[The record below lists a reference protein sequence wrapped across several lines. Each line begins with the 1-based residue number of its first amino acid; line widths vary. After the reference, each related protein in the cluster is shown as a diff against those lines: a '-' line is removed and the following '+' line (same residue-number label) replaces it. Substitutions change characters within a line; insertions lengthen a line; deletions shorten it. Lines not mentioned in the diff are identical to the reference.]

1 MKLCRSPGYK
11 NRVESF
17 VSEADYLKELESR
30 STLPDGFRCATAS
43 LEFFPRERTVASPL
57 PMNLALILLDEPSP
71 DFAAVFTKN
80 RFPGAPVLVGR
91 RRLKENAIR
100 GVLVNNKISNVCAP
114 HGEEDA
120 QALLRALGVLVDAL
134 AESFFAASTGI
145 IGWGLPLHEMEET
158 LPRLVAGLGGGSIL
172 PVARAIMTTDA
183 FPKVRRASVG
193 KGMIVAVA
201 KGAGMIEPNM
211 ATMLCFVCTDVAVP
225 REALREDLAWC
236 VERSL
241 NRISVDS
248 DQSTSDTA
256 IVLSSGRRGPC
267 AREDFRRG
275 LLEVLSGLAFDIMR
289 NAEGV
294 GHVMRVKVGG
304 TAHER
309 TAVSV
314 ARAIVNSPLVK
325 TAIFGNDPNVGR
337 IVSAVGDY
345 MGNAGEPFDPAA
357 MTVRMGGME
366 IFAAGSFRLDA
377 DREEKLNHY
386 LKERA
391 LDSKRPPW
399 PQHDRTVDIEVI
411 LGTSPASVEVLGS
424 DLSYEYV
431 RENAD
436 YRS

>member
-1 MKLCRSPGYK
+1 MM
-11 NRVESF
+11 ESF
-17 VSEADYLKELESR
+17 SSESDYLKELASR
-30 STLPDGFRCATAS
+30 SALPDGFRCATTL
-43 LEFFPRERTVASPL
+43 LEFFPRERSVAKPL

-71 DFAAVFTKN
+71 DFAAVFTRN
-80 RFPGAPVLVGR
+80 GFPGAPVLIGR
-91 RRLKENAIR
+91 QRLTQDAIR
-100 GVLVNNKISNVCAP
+100 GVLINNKISNVGTP
-114 HGEEDA
+114 RGEDDA
-120 QALLRALGVLVDAL
+120 RTLLAALGGLLGAPE
-134 AESFFAASTGI
+134 ESFFAASTGI
-145 IGWGLPLHEMEET
+145 IGWGLPLRDMEEA
-158 LPRLVAGLGGGSIL
+158 LPRLVAALDRSSLL

-183 FPKVRRASVG
+183 FPKVRQASVG
-193 KGMIVAVA
+193 AGSIVATA

-211 ATMLCFVCTDVAVP
+211 ATMLCFVLTDVAMP

-256 IVLSSGRRGPC
+256 ILLSSGRRGP
-267 AREDFRRG
+267 AGREEFRQG
-275 LLEVLSGLAFDIMR
+275 LLQVLSGLAFDIMR

-294 GHVMRVKVGG
+294 GHVMRVRVTGAG
-304 TAHER
+304 TEGQ
-309 TAVSV
+309 AVSV

-345 MGNAGEPFDPAA
+345 MGNAGRPFDAA
-357 MTVRMGGME
+357 GVTVRMGGLD
-366 IFAAGSFRLDA
+366 IFARGSFQLDA
-377 DREEKLNHY
+377 GKEEKLSAY

-391 LDSKRPPW
+391 LDTRRPPW
-399 PQHDRTVDIEVI
+399 PQHDRTVDIELV
-411 LGTSPASVEVLGS
+411 LGASPVSAEVLGS
-424 DLSYEYV
+424 DLSYDYV